1 MYILVRVWLHKLA
14 SSPQVG
20 WTSTSIGVEWLE
32 QMLYCRSSWEWAI
45 KLHIHKMRKDLVA
58 NKSLN
63 WHSLIATLQQRWVKT
78 EKFLSKLLVI
88 VLILLLKNWFSL
100 ARKISI
106 FTFSKTALNNKNQSD
121 PIMVHWLHKTWL
133 WLSRR
138 KYLIIL
144 YAIMLTYDF
153 DARQTLCIW
162 HRVAN
167 RLRSNES

>member
-1 MYILVRVWLHKLA
+1 MYILGRFRRHKMA

-63 WHSLIATLQQRWVKT
+63 WYSLIATLQQRWVKT
-78 EKFLSKLLVI
+78 EKFLSKLVVI

-106 FTFSKTALNNKNQSD
+106 FTFSKTALNNKKSKRSDYGTLATQNLAMTFAPKLLNYIICYNAYLWFWRKTNTLYMTQSCKQ
-121 PIMVHWLHKTWL
+121 VEK
-133 WLSRR
+133 
-138 KYLIIL
+138 
-144 YAIMLTYDF
+144 
-153 DARQTLCIW
+153 
-162 HRVAN
+162 
-167 RLRSNES
+167 